1 MAAATVPMVSPYLFD
16 YDLAVVVL
24 PIGALLIDG
33 FRNGW
38 MPGMRAIL
46 LLAWFAPAIAPKLAE
61 FTSVQIMPL
70 AGIAL
75 FWAAWR
81 RCEVKSMGNGQP
93 RWT

>member
-1 MAAATVPMVSPYLFD
+1 MAAATVPLVSPYLFD
-16 YDLAVVVL
+16 YDLALIVL

-38 MPGMRAIL
+38 APGMRAIL
-46 LLAWFAPAIAPKLAE
+46 TIAWFAPAIAPKLAE
-61 FTSVQIMPL
+61 HTGLQIMPL
-70 AGIAL
+70 ASLAL

-81 RCEVKSMGNGQP
+81 RCETEAEGSGQA